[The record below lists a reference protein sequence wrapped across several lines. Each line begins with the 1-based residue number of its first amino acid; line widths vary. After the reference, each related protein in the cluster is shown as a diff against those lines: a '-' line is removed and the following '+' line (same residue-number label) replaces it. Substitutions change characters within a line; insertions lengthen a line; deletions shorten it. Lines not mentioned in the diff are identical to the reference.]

1 MPLSD
6 KRLNLRSYSAP
17 ISETPP
23 RHIDFTVDAAGNVSP
38 GTRERA
44 AWMGERPPPRPE
56 SPRRSG

>member
-6 KRLNLRSYSAP
+6 KTLNLRSYSAP
-17 ISETPP
+17 TFETPP
-23 RHIDFTVDAAGNVSP
+23 RHIDFTVDSAGNVSP

-44 AWMGERPPPRPE
+44 ARMGEHPSPRPD